1 MMMEGETDM
10 EAMSLDRLLGGAS
23 TEARICCALVEL
35 LHEEPL
41 ADISVKELCSR
52 AYVARSTFY
61 AHYRN
66 VDDVLAAIEQAAV
79 EDLTVL
85 NDPLATASPSDAA
98 SLSFFQGTLAYLDE
112 HRDLM
117 GVLLVER
124 PDARFIARWKEAI
137 EGHLRA
143 RSPMAVST
151 TEGEFTID
159 LVASSMVSGCAY
171 LVEHSTTL
179 DVEKA
184 CTILADILRLLD
196 RWM

>member
-1 MMMEGETDM
+1 M
-10 EAMSLDRLLGGAS
+10 EAISLDLLLGGTSA
-23 TEARICCALVEL
+23 EARICCALVEL

-41 ADISVKELCSR
+41 VDISVKELCGR

-66 VDDVLAAIEQAAV
+66 VDDVLSAVEQAAV
-79 EDLTVL
+79 DDLTVL
-85 NDPLATASPSDAA
+85 NDPLASASPSDAA
-98 SLSFFQGTLAYLDE
+98 SLSFFRDTLAYLDE

-124 PDARFIARWKEAI
+124 PDARFITRWKEAI

-143 RSPMAVST
+143 RRPLAVST
-151 TEGEFTID
+151 TEGEFAID

-179 DVEKA
+179 DVESA
-184 CTILADILRLLD
+184 CAILADILRLLD

>member
-1 MMMEGETDM
+1 MAAT
-10 EAMSLDRLLGGAS
+10 SLDALLEGSS

-41 ADISVKELCSR
+41 VDISVKELCAR

-66 VDDVLAAIEQAAV
+66 VDDVLSAIERAAV
-79 EDLTVL
+79 ADLTEL
-85 NDPLATASPSDAA
+85 NDPLASASPSDAA
-98 SLSFFQGTLAYLDE
+98 SLSFFKGTMEYLYG

-117 GVLLVER
+117 DVLLVER
-124 PDARFIARWKEAI
+124 SDSRFIALWKEAI

-143 RSPMAVST
+143 RRPLAGST

-159 LVASSMVSGCAY
+159 LVASSMISGCAY

-179 DVEKA
+179 DVESA
-184 CTILADILRLLD
+184 CAILADILRLLD